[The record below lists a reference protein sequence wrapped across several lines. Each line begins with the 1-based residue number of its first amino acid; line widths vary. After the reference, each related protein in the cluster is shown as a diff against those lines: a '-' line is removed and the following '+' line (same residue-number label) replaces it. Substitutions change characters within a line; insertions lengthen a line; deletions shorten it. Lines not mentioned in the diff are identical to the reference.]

1 MRMMKGI
8 ILAGGTGTRLNPLTK
23 VTNKHLLPVYNHP
36 MIYYPIDTLI
46 RSGID
51 NITIVTGKDHGGSFM
66 NLLGSGKEFGA
77 KFHYALQDNAG
88 GIAEALSLV
97 EEFVHEDSMVVILGD
112 NVIVD
117 NLSNDIKSFRTGSKI
132 FLKEVPHP
140 QRFGVPVF
148 NNDRIVRIDEKPKN
162 PGSRYAVTGLYMYDS
177 TVFEKIRKVK
187 PSSRGELEITDVNN
201 LYIEENSLQ
210 YGVLEGPWLDAG
222 TFDSLLEASNRIRE
236 MNYRLSFENSS

>member
-1 MRMMKGI
+1 MDNGVS
-8 ILAGGTGTRLNPLTK
+8 LTYVGEYLFFWK
-23 VTNKHLLPVYNHP
+23 RFQLLSCHKNRVNKNHLT
-36 MIYYPIDTLI
+36 D
-46 RSGID
+46 
-51 NITIVTGKDHGGSFM
+51 
-66 NLLGSGKEFGA
+66 E
-77 KFHYALQDNAG
+77 
-88 GIAEALSLV
+88 
-97 EEFVHEDSMVVILGD
+97 
-112 NVIVD
+112 
-117 NLSNDIKSFRTGSKI
+117 
-132 FLKEVPHP
+132 

-148 NNDRIVRIDEKPKN
+148 SNDRIVRIDEKPKN

-177 TVFEKIRKVK
+177 TVFDKIRKIK

>member
-1 MRMMKGI
+1 MMKGI

-36 MIYYPIDTLI
+36 MIYYPIDALI

-97 EEFVHEDSMVVILGD
+97 EEFVHADSMVVILGD
-112 NVIVD
+112 NIIVD
-117 NLSNDIKSFRTGSKI
+117 NLSNDIKSFRTG
-132 FLKEVPHP
+132 F
-140 QRFGVPVF
+140 FGF
-148 NNDRIVRIDEKPKN
+148 
-162 PGSRYAVTGLYMYDS
+162 SS
-177 TVFEKIRKVK
+177 IRTI
-187 PSSRGELEITDVNN
+187 L
-201 LYIEENSLQ
+201 
-210 YGVLEGPWLDAG
+210 
-222 TFDSLLEASNRIRE
+222 SLLNTGTP
-236 MNYRLSFENSS
+236 NLC

>member
-1 MRMMKGI
+1 M
-8 ILAGGTGTRLNPLTK
+8 
-23 VTNKHLLPVYNHP
+23 
-36 MIYYPIDTLI
+36 
-46 RSGID
+46 
-51 NITIVTGKDHGGSFM
+51 
-66 NLLGSGKEFGA
+66 
-77 KFHYALQDNAG
+77 
-88 GIAEALSLV
+88 
-97 EEFVHEDSMVVILGD
+97 
-112 NVIVD
+112 
-117 NLSNDIKSFRTGSKI
+117 
-132 FLKEVPHP
+132 
-140 QRFGVPVF
+140 F

-177 TVFEKIRKVK
+177 TVFDKIRKIK

>member
-1 MRMMKGI
+1 MMKGI

-88 GIAEALSLV
+88 GIAEALGLV
-97 EEFVHEDSMVVILGD
+97 EEFVHEDSM
-112 NVIVD
+112 
-117 NLSNDIKSFRTGSKI
+117 GSVW
-132 FLKEVPHP
+132 FQFH
-140 QRFGVPVF
+140 
-148 NNDRIVRIDEKPKN
+148 
-162 PGSRYAVTGLYMYDS
+162 
-177 TVFEKIRKVK
+177 
-187 PSSRGELEITDVNN
+187 
-201 LYIEENSLQ
+201 
-210 YGVLEGPWLDAG
+210 
-222 TFDSLLEASNRIRE
+222 LLE
-236 MNYRLSFENSS
+236 